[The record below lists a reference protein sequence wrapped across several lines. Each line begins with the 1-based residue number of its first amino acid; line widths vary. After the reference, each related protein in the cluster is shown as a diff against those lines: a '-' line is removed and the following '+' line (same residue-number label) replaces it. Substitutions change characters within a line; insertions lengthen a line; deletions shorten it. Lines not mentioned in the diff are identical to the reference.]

1 MASRS
6 GLPAPS
12 KWLWQ
17 ANSSRSR
24 GRMRSASGA
33 PLKSWPEKRSSL
45 KTRLFAHHVDARRGF
60 EVEQRR
66 HELGIAL
73 QIGELQPCGLA
84 EIIFEFHGAEIAL
97 IEAEAHALEAAVL
110 LLGYEFHPFE
120 SVRLAVLSDGK
131 TLVKVFAGTQQLRRR
146 VADRL
151 VERLHRHLFEF
162 YVVDPHLAAVGD
174 DDLMIRRLIIPAEF
188 TGPLQRQ
195 RALRL
200 LADLHAGV
208 EHGLGEFTAQR
219 AHVIEKRIETFPAA
233 GVSLRRAEQ
242 QQQHCACGPEPIF
255 RHGPD
260 EHCLHDFS

>member
-6 GLPAPS
+6 GLPAPCL
-12 KWLWQ
+12 WLWLVFLLW
-17 ANSSRSR
+17 SC
-24 GRMRSASGA
+24 GRKRTASGA
-33 PLKSWPEKRSSL
+33 PLKSWSEKRSSL
-45 KTRLFAHHVDARRGF
+45 KARLFAHHVDARRWF

-110 LLGYEFHPFE
+110 LLGCEFHPFE
-120 SVRLAVLSDGK
+120 IVGLALLGDGE
-131 TLVKVFAGTQQLRRR
+131 TLVEILAGSQQLRRR

-162 YVVDPHLAAVGD
+162 DIVDPHLAAVGD
-174 DDLMIRRLIIPAEF
+174 DDLVIRRLIIPAEF
-188 TGPLQRQ
+188 FGLFQRQ

-200 LADLHAGV
+200 LADFHAGV

-219 AHVIEKRIETFPAA
+219 AHVFEKGIETFAAA
-233 GVSLRRAEQ
+233 GMSLRRGEQ
-242 QQQHCACGPEPIF
+242 
-255 RHGPD
+255 
-260 EHCLHDFS
+260 

>member
-12 KWLWQ
+12 KWLWP
-17 ANSSRSR
+17 AYSSRSR

-45 KTRLFAHHVDARRGF
+45 KTRIFAPHVDARRGI

-73 QIGELQPCGLA
+73 QVGELQPCGLA
-84 EIIFEFHGAEIAL
+84 DIIFEFDAAEIAL

-110 LLGYEFHPFE
+110 LLGCELHPFE
-120 SVRLAVLSDGK
+120 IVRLALLGDGE
-131 TLVKVFAGTQQLRRR
+131 TLVQIFARTQQLRRR

-162 YVVDPHLAAVGD
+162 DIVDPHLAAVGD
-174 DDLMIRRLIIPAEF
+174 DELVIRRLIIPAEF

-200 LADLHAGV
+200 LADFLAGV
-208 EHGLGEFTAQR
+208 EHGLGEFAAQR
-219 AHVIEKRIETFPAA
+219 APVLEKRIETFPAA
-233 GVSLRRAEQ
+233 GMSLRRAEQ
-242 QQQHCACGPEPIF
+242 QQYCTCGPKPLF
-255 RHGPD
+255 RHGVD